1 MNFTMI
7 VKDLEVYIENIGKH
21 YRVPAL
27 EDYRQEV
34 LLILFEKGKDFILE
48 LNANNKLKNYVY
60 RICVLLLY
68 SKEGA
73 YYKKYIKP
81 KILGSELKGTE
92 KRESKSFNEERI
104 SDLIDSLEGMDKQ
117 LLEQL
122 LICRG
127 NKYSFSKKAN
137 ISYSTINMM
146 LNNLSEKIKKDWDIN
161 DFYD

>member
-1 MNFTMI
+1 MNFNMI
-7 VKDLEVYIENIGKH
+7 IADLELYISNIGKH
-21 YRVPAL
+21 YRVPSI
-27 EDYRQEV
+27 EDYKQEV
-34 LLILFEKGKDFILE
+34 LLILFEKGEDFILD
-48 LNANNKLKNYVY
+48 LKANDKLKNYVY

-73 YYKKYIKP
+73 YYKKYILPIIKT
-81 KILGSELKGTE
+81 SELKGIERVENKT
-92 KRESKSFNEERI
+92 FNEEKI
-104 SDLIDSLEGMDKQ
+104 KELLNSLNGMDRQ

-127 NKYSFSKKAN
+127 NKYSFSKKAK

-146 LNNLSEKIKKDWDIN
+146 LNNLAEKLKKNWALT

>member
-1 MNFTMI
+1 MDFNMLI
-7 VKDLEVYIENIGKH
+7 ADLEAYIGNIGKH

-27 EDYRQEV
+27 EDYKQEV

-60 RICVLLLY
+60 KICVLLLY
-68 SKEGA
+68 SKEGS
-73 YYKKYIKP
+73 YYKKYIHP
-81 KILGSELKGTE
+81 RSITSELKGIERTE
-92 KRESKSFNEERI
+92 AVAFNETRVVE
-104 SDLIDSLEGMDKQ
+104 LIDSLKGMDKI

-146 LNNLSEKIKKDWDIN
+146 LNNLGEKIRQNWELT
-161 DFYD
+161 DFYE

>member
-1 MNFTMI
+1 
-7 VKDLEVYIENIGKH
+7 
-21 YRVPAL
+21 
-27 EDYRQEV
+27 
-34 LLILFEKGKDFILE
+34 
-48 LNANNKLKNYVY
+48 
-60 RICVLLLY
+60 
-68 SKEGA
+68 
-73 YYKKYIKP
+73 
-81 KILGSELKGTE
+81 
-92 KRESKSFNEERI
+92 
-104 SDLIDSLEGMDKQ
+104 MDKQ